1 MDTLSS
7 KILSSSILKELKNG
21 IPIGHKSINLS
32 KRRFWHPLM
41 TPFLLGIR
49 NKIAIINPSAT
60 KKCVLRAFFIIA
72 LLFKSN
78 GHLLIIN
85 TNPEY
90 FILNKNLSLL
100 TLQPEPIS
108 TLKHNVILHE
118 TPFHVTFDQKGTKT
132 TSISIYKKYKALRTS
147 KISYCSSKW
156 VGGTLTN
163 WKQISKSVLTFAK
176 FSERCE
182 NFLLKNNIE
191 FPRYNRIKTCFE
203 GLIRKEHN
211 KTILAFYEKPDLIFL
226 VNPNENQNIILE
238 ANKLHIPIIA
248 FTESNTNLKGITYPI
263 PLNTYS
269 MNFVYYCLKKLIKI
283 SLNSEKQRN

>member
-1 MDTLSS
+1 M
-7 KILSSSILKELKNG
+7 IKELKNG
-21 IPIGHKSINLS
+21 VSIGHKSMNLS

-41 TPFLLGIR
+41 TPYLLGIR

-60 KKCVLRAFFIIA
+60 KKCMLRAFFIIA

-90 FILNKNLSLL
+90 FVLNKNLSLL
-100 TLQPEPIS
+100 TLQSKPKTS
-108 TLKHNVILHE
+108 RSL
-118 TPFHVTFDQKGTKT
+118 FTKNL
-132 TSISIYKKYKALRTS
+132 SIYSKYKALGTS

-182 NFLLKNNIE
+182 KFLLKNNIE
-191 FPRYNRIKTCFE
+191 FPRYKKIKTCFQ
-203 GLIRKEHN
+203 GLIKKHHN
-211 KTILAFYEKPDLIFL
+211 KTLLAFYEKPDLIFM

-283 SLNSEKQRN
+283 SL

>member
-1 MDTLSS
+1 MED
-7 KILSSSILKELKNG
+7 IKNG

-32 KRRFWHPLM
+32 KRKFWHPLM
-41 TPFLLGIR
+41 TPYLLGIR

-60 KKCVLRAFFIIA
+60 KKSVLRAFFIIA

-78 GHLLIIN
+78 GHLLVIN

-90 FILNKNLSLL
+90 FVLNKNLSLL
-100 TLQPEPIS
+100 TLQPKPITVS
-108 TLKHNVILHE
+108 NLLK
-118 TPFHVTFDQKGTKT
+118 TKD
-132 TSISIYKKYKALRTS
+132 IPIYRKYKALYTS
-147 KISYCSSKW
+147 NISYCSSKW
-156 VGGTLTN
+156 IGGTLTN
-163 WKQISKSVLTFAK
+163 WKQVSKSVLTFAK

-182 NFLLKNNIE
+182 KFLVKNNME
-191 FPRYNRIKTCFE
+191 FPRYKRIKTCFE
-203 GLIRKEHN
+203 GLIRKEN
-211 KTILAFYEKPDLIFL
+211 SKTVLAFYEKPDLIFL
-226 VNPNENQNIILE
+226 MNPNENHNVILE

-283 SLNSEKQRN
+283 SLSSQNTDLRHKSKYSF

>member
-1 MDTLSS
+1 MKTVSS
-7 KILSSSILKELKNG
+7 KILGPSILQEYKNG
-21 IPIGHKSINLS
+21 ISIGHKSIKLS
-32 KRRFWHPLM
+32 KGKFWHPFM
-41 TPFLLGIR
+41 TPYLLGIR

-60 KKCVLRAFFIIA
+60 KKCILRAFFIIA

-90 FILNKNLSLL
+90 FVLNKNLSLL
-100 TLQPEPIS
+100 TLQPKPSLRKRSDIS
-108 TLKHNVILHE
+108 
-118 TPFHVTFDQKGTKT
+118 
-132 TSISIYKKYKALRTS
+132 SKYKNLGTS

-182 NFLLKNNIE
+182 KFLLKNNIE
-191 FPRYNRIKTCFE
+191 FPRYKKIKTCFQ
-203 GLIRKEHN
+203 GLIRKQNN

-269 MNFVYYCLKKLIKI
+269 MNFVYYCLKKLIKV
-283 SLNSEKQRN
+283 SL

>member
-1 MDTLSS
+1 
-7 KILSSSILKELKNG
+7 
-21 IPIGHKSINLS
+21 
-32 KRRFWHPLM
+32 
-41 TPFLLGIR
+41 
-49 NKIAIINPSAT
+49 
-60 KKCVLRAFFIIA
+60 
-72 LLFKSN
+72 
-78 GHLLIIN
+78 
-85 TNPEY
+85 
-90 FILNKNLSLL
+90 
-100 TLQPEPIS
+100 
-108 TLKHNVILHE
+108 
-118 TPFHVTFDQKGTKT
+118 
-132 TSISIYKKYKALRTS
+132 
-147 KISYCSSKW
+147 
-156 VGGTLTN
+156 
-163 WKQISKSVLTFAK
+163 LTFAK

-191 FPRYNRIKTCFE
+191 FPRYKRIKTCFE

-269 MNFVYYCLKKLIKI
+269 MNFVYYYLKKLIKI